1 MEGNPNT
8 WFVDEIL
15 QSSSSTQTPLSH
27 SSQLELEKKEKL
39 LSPFSLHPRCKVFI
53 HSQYSLWASQMHR
66 AKKNPPANAGGMGSN
81 PGLARFPW
89 SKKWQPTPAFLP
101 GESHGQ
107 RSLPDYSP
115 WGCKESNTTE
125 CTCAHTRTH
134 THTHI
139 DTIIYEISAKFG
151 IRKLELFNEILT
163 RLMKIY
169 RETVIKHCIH
179 VGYNQ

>member
-1 MEGNPNT
+1 MKFFSPAAPHRHPCLTLHSWNWRKRKNCSLH
-8 WFVDEIL
+8 FL
-15 QSSSSTQTPLSH
+15 STQDAKFLFTVNILYG
-27 SSQLELEKKEKL
+27 L
-39 LSPFSLHPRCKVFI
+39 PR
-53 HSQYSLWASQMHR
+53 WHR

-169 RETVIKHCIH
+169 RETVIKHYIH